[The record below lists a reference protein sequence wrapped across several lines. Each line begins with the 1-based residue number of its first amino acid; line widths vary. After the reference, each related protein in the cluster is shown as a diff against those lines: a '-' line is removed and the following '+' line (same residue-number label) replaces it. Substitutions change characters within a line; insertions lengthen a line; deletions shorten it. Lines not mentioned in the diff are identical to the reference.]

1 MEGKKPLW
9 TEGALRKNA
18 PAAGR
23 KWKTASCWPRG
34 PRCVLAS
41 GRGPSEKGPC
51 HPLRRREKRGI
62 ALGRVFLMGFF
73 AQDPPITYYCRS
85 CRTLF
90 TFLEGEPPLDEWE
103 NKGPGSARA
112 LIFRQ
117 GRNFILF
124 SWKRPSVPGRP
135 APGPF
140 PPSPSRRCRCAARPA
155 GRSSR
160 RNPSPRGACWPGP
173 SGKRTSTGWG

>member
-1 MEGKKPLW
+1 MENGVL
-9 TEGALRKNA
+9 LA
-18 PAAGR
+18 PGGCGVY
-23 KWKTASCWPRG
+23 WLPG
-34 PRCVLAS
+34 
-41 GRGPSEKGPC
+41 GGPSEKGPC

-73 AQDPPITYYCRS
+73 AQDSPITYYCRS

-90 TFLEGEPPLDEWE
+90 TFLEGEPPPDEWE

-112 LIFRQ
+112 LFVRQ

-160 RNPSPRGACWPGP
+160 RSPSPRGAYWPGP

>member
-1 MEGKKPLW
+1 MEGKSPCGQKGRCGKMTLLR
-9 TEGALRKNA
+9 EGNGKRRL
-18 PAAGR
+18 AG
-23 KWKTASCWPRG
+23 PGGRG
-34 PRCVLAS
+34 VYWLP
-41 GRGPSEKGPC
+41 GGGPSEKGPC

-62 ALGRVFLMGFF
+62 ALGMVFLMGFF

-124 SWKRPSVPGRP
+124 SWKRPSVPGQP

-140 PPSPSRRCRCAARPA
+140 SPFP
-155 GRSSR
+155 
-160 RNPSPRGACWPGP
+160 
-173 SGKRTSTGWG
+173 

>member
-1 MEGKKPLW
+1 MDRRGAAEKCPCCGKEMENGVLLAPGAAVC
-9 TEGALRKNA
+9 TGFREGAPLKRGLVTPSGVEKN
-18 PAAGR
+18 G
-23 KWKTASCWPRG
+23 
-34 PRCVLAS
+34 
-41 GRGPSEKGPC
+41 
-51 HPLRRREKRGI
+51 GI

-140 PPSPSRRCRCAARPA
+140 SPFP
-155 GRSSR
+155 
-160 RNPSPRGACWPGP
+160 
-173 SGKRTSTGWG
+173 

>member
-9 TEGALRKNA
+9 TEGALRKDA

-23 KWKTASCWPRG
+23 KWKTASCWPPGAAVCTGFREG
-34 PRCVLAS
+34 
-41 GRGPSEKGPC
+41 GPSEKGPC

-117 GRNFILF
+117 DRNFILF
-124 SWKRPSVPGRP
+124 SWKRPSVPGQP

-140 PPSPSRRCRCAARPA
+140 SPFP
-155 GRSSR
+155 
-160 RNPSPRGACWPGP
+160 
-173 SGKRTSTGWG
+173 

>member
-1 MEGKKPLW
+1 MEGKSPCGQKGRCGKTPLLR
-9 TEGALRKNA
+9 EGNGKRRL
-18 PAAGR
+18 AG
-23 KWKTASCWPRG
+23 PRG

-140 PPSPSRRCRCAARPA
+140 SPFP
-155 GRSSR
+155 
-160 RNPSPRGACWPGP
+160 
-173 SGKRTSTGWG
+173 